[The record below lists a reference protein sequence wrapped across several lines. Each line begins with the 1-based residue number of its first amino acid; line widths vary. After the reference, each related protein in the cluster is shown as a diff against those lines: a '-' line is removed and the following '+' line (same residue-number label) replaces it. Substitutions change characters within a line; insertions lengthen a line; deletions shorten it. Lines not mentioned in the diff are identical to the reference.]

1 MALREFNHTR
11 IVSYDRSD
19 WAVGF
24 FIDRCLYILK
34 EGPHNQIATI
44 NDAIE
49 AHQLKLTFE
58 TVPELFEKAE
68 DIDVARVVSA
78 LFANACK
85 YTRETL
91 KSTGIHDIYEEV
103 EMQYAAQFWG
113 LVHACGA
120 ETLIS
125 GEDIDELLSRH
136 VGCLA
141 SILENDSLV
150 KLFDVEIGK
159 SLVEN
164 PYYSAELLIREYA
177 TESRSQ
183 NAIHLPI
190 SLSQGDF
197 DSIMT
202 GYLDDQRANPNCME
216 ALFNWPSGAT
226 KCRFSPS
233 PDVKVRAKRA
243 HDKAMEELFRQGTG
257 LKYGAGVQIDPEQI
271 ACKGVKVEDLTLT
284 YSFSETWLDRYTDNA
299 SIMNN
304 CRYLLDVV
312 DRSGL
317 MAAPAHSHEESG
329 LLATFGPHVLGEYRM
344 NTISN
349 MRESLANAEVVAYAH
364 FLESRGTRLE
374 DALEW
379 TYNVYFAEEYSIS
392 GFSLALPSRGASWLD
407 KCKSIGPEIE
417 RAVKSYSIYSR
428 IGKIDGDYFPYES
441 FKTFGTLNALSEKKY
456 AIDGASFNRWGL
468 YLFSDQCM
476 LTYRRGHND
485 HARCFFDLISNVM
498 VTFDDYDAVNAEM
511 LQQLVDRQL
520 VSACEETGA
529 LSPTPRS
536 ICLKA
541 VWDNGAIA
549 LGGCG
554 DGDLALIDGL
564 VSDEMLSYCGK
575 LFTPDEAAYLDYMFN
590 DASFPNS
597 QGLRNRYDH
606 AHSPIADPDAAN
618 IRSDYY
624 RMLTLL
630 VAITLKIND
639 ELSAATGRGYLEN
652 FVDWPYYDE
661 SVLELAKKLIE
672 KRRDTG
678 CDAESE

>member
-1 MALREFNHTR
+1 MREFNHTR

-125 GEDIDELLSRH
+125 GEEIDELLSRH
-136 VGCLA
+136 VECLA
-141 SILENDSLV
+141 SILENDKLV
-150 KLFDVEIGK
+150 KLFDTELGK
-159 SLVEN
+159 SLIDN
-164 PYYSAELLIREYA
+164 PCYSAELIIHEYA
-177 TESRSQ
+177 TESRNQ
-183 NAIHLPI
+183 NAIYLPKC
-190 SLSQGDF
+190 LSQGDF
-197 DSIMT
+197 DSIMA
-202 GYLDDQRANPNCME
+202 GYLDDQRANPNYME

-233 PDVKVRAKRA
+233 PDVKVRAKQA
-243 HDKAMEELFRQGTG
+243 HDKAMDELFRQGTG
-257 LKYGAGVQIDPEQI
+257 LKYRAGVQIDPEQI
-271 ACKGVKVEDLTLT
+271 ACKGVKVEGLTLT
-284 YSFSETWLDRYTDNA
+284 YSFSETWLDKYADHA

-317 MAAPAHSHEESG
+317 MASPAHSHEESG
-329 LLATFGPHVLGEYRM
+329 LLATLGPHVLGEYRM
-344 NTISN
+344 NTKSN

-392 GFSLALPSRGASWLD
+392 GFSLALPSSGASWLD

-456 AIDGASFNRWGL
+456 AIDGANFNRWGF

-476 LTYRRGHND
+476 LTYRRGHNV
-485 HARCFFDLISNVM
+485 HARCFFDLISNAM

-529 LSPTPRS
+529 LSPTPQS

-554 DGDLALIDGL
+554 DGNLALIDGL

-575 LFTPDEAAYLDYMFN
+575 LFTRDEAAYLDYMFN

-639 ELSAATGRGYLEN
+639 ELSAATGRGYIEN

-678 CDAESE
+678 CDA

>member
-1 MALREFNHTR
+1 MRDFNHTR
-11 IVSYDRSD
+11 IISYDRND
-19 WAVGF
+19 LAVGAY
-24 FIDRCLYILK
+24 IDRCLHILK
-34 EGPHNQIATI
+34 EGSHIQIATI

-58 TVPELFEKAE
+58 TVPEFFKEAE
-68 DIDVARVVSA
+68 DIDIASAVSS
-78 LFANACK
+78 LFVNACK

-91 KSTGIHDIYEEV
+91 KSSGTLDIYEEV
-103 EMQYAAQFWG
+103 EMQYAAQFWD

-125 GEDIDELLSRH
+125 GEEIDELLSRH
-136 VGCLA
+136 VECLA
-141 SILENDSLV
+141 PILENDKLV
-150 KLFDVEIGK
+150 KLFDAEIGK
-159 SLVEN
+159 SLIDN

-183 NAIHLPI
+183 NAIYLPKC
-190 SLSQGDF
+190 LSQGDF
-197 DSIMT
+197 DSIMV
-202 GYLDDQRANPNCME
+202 GYLDDQRANPNYME
-216 ALFNWPSGAT
+216 ALFNWPSGTT

-243 HDKAMEELFRQGTG
+243 HDEAIDELFRQDAG
-257 LKYGAGVQIDPEQI
+257 LEYGVRVQIDSEQI
-271 ACKGVKVEDLTLT
+271 ACKGVKVEGLTLT
-284 YSFSETWLDRYTDNA
+284 YSFSETWLDKYTDNA

-317 MAAPAHSHEESG
+317 IAASAHSHEESG
-329 LLATFGPHVLGEYRM
+329 LLATFGSHVLGEYRM

-349 MRESLANAEVVAYAH
+349 MRESLANVEIVAYAH
-364 FLESRGTRLE
+364 FLESRDTRLE

-392 GFSLALPSRGASWLD
+392 GFSLAMPSSGASWLD

-417 RAVKSYSIYSR
+417 RAVKSYSVYSR
-428 IGKIDGDYFPYES
+428 NGEIDGDYFPYEN
-441 FKTFGTLNALSEKKY
+441 FKSFGTLNALSEKKY
-456 AIDGASFNRWGL
+456 AISGACFERWGFC
-468 YLFSDQCM
+468 LFSDQCM
-476 LTYRRGHND
+476 LTYRKGHD
-485 HARCFFDLISNVM
+485 DRARCFFDLISKAR
-498 VTFDDYDAVNAEM
+498 VTIDDYDAAYADT
-511 LQQLVDRQL
+511 LRQLVDRQL
-520 VSACEETGA
+520 VSICEETGA
-529 LSPTPRS
+529 LSPTRRS
-536 ICLKA
+536 IYLKA
-541 VWDNGAIA
+541 VWDKGAIA
-549 LGGCG
+549 LRGCG
-554 DGDLALIDGL
+554 NVDLALIDGL

-606 AHSPIADPDAAN
+606 AHSPIADPDAAS
-618 IRSDYY
+618 IRLDYY

-630 VAITLKIND
+630 VAISLKIND
-639 ELSAATGRGYLEN
+639 ELSVATGRGYLEN

-661 SVLELAKKLIE
+661 TVLELAKKLIE

-678 CDAESE
+678 CDA

>member
-1 MALREFNHTR
+1 MREFNHAR

-68 DIDVARVVSA
+68 DFDVASVVSA

-91 KSTGIHDIYEEV
+91 TSSGILDIYEEV
-103 EMQYAAQFWG
+103 EMQYATQFWN
-113 LVHACGA
+113 LLHACGA

-125 GEDIDELLSRH
+125 GEEIDELLSRH
-136 VGCLA
+136 VECLA
-141 SILENDSLV
+141 SILENDKLV
-150 KLFDVEIGK
+150 KLFDTELGN
-159 SLVEN
+159 SLIDN
-164 PYYSAELLIREYA
+164 PYYSAELIIHEYA

-183 NAIHLPI
+183 NVIYLPKC
-190 SLSQGDF
+190 LSQSDF

-216 ALFNWPSGAT
+216 VLFNWPSGAT

-243 HDKAMEELFRQGTG
+243 HDKAMDALFRQGTG
-257 LKYGAGVQIDPEQI
+257 LKYGAGVQIDPKQI
-271 ACKGVKVEDLTLT
+271 ACKGIKVDDLTLT
-284 YSFSETWLDRYTDNA
+284 YSFSETWLAKYTDNA

-317 MAAPAHSHEESG
+317 MSAPAHSHEESG
-329 LLATFGPHVLGEYRM
+329 LLATLGFHVLGKYRM
-344 NTISN
+344 NTISS
-349 MRESLANAEVVAYAH
+349 MRESLANVEVIAYAN
-364 FLESRGTRLE
+364 FLESRGSRLE

-379 TYNVYFAEEYSIS
+379 TYNDYFDEEYSIS
-392 GFSLALPSRGASWLD
+392 GFTLALPTRGASWLD

-417 RAVKSYSIYSR
+417 RVVKSYSIYSR
-428 IGKIDGDYFPYES
+428 TGKIDGDYFPYTS
-441 FKTFGTLNALSEKKY
+441 FKSFGELNSLTEKKY
-456 AIDGASFNRWGL
+456 AIGGTSFERWGF

-476 LTYRRGHND
+476 LTYRRD
-485 HARCFFDLISNVM
+485 HHDRARCFFDLISNAM
-498 VTFDDYDAVNAEM
+498 VTIDDYDAVYADI
-511 LQQLVDRQL
+511 LQQLVDQQL
-520 VSACEETGA
+520 VSTCEETGA
-529 LSPTPRS
+529 LSPAPRS

-549 LGGCG
+549 LGGCE

-575 LFTPDEAAYLDYMFN
+575 LFTPDEAAYLDYMSN

-606 AHSPIADPDAAN
+606 AHSPIADPDAVI

-639 ELSAATGRGYLEN
+639 ELSAATGRGYIEN
-652 FVDWPYYDE
+652 FVDWPYYDK
-661 SVLELAKKLIE
+661 SVFELAKKLIAKKHE
-672 KRRDTG
+672 TVCNAK
-678 CDAESE
+678 SE